1 MPIKKWTK
9 EELIVAL
16 NLYFKLGFTN
26 VKFTNQK
33 VIALANIIGR
43 TPSAIAFK
51 LVNFARLDPELQ
63 KRGVKGMSHGSQ
75 AEEPVWNEFYGK
87 VEKLVE
93 VSEPL
98 LAKFKKVPLEIS
110 ANIDVY
116 DLPREGKER
125 EAIVKLRVNQSFF
138 REMILSLYKN
148 TCCITGINN
157 PQLLVAGHISE
168 WAKDKENRL
177 KAGNGLCLNLLH
189 DKAYEKGLISI
200 TPDYEIKV
208 SSVLKKQKKNKV
220 IQDYFLQHENKQ
232 ITVPN
237 KYKPIKELLEKHYLN
252 RFQK

>member
-1 MPIKKWTK
+1 MDWSR
-9 EELIVAL
+9 EQLIVAL
-16 NLYFKLGFTN
+16 NLYYKLGFTN
-26 VKFTNQK
+26 VKYTNPK
-33 VIALANIIGR
+33 IIDLANTIGR

-63 KRGVKGMSHGSQ
+63 KRGVKGMSHGSK
-75 AEEPVWNEFYGK
+75 AEEPVWNEFYGDI
-87 VEKLVE
+87 ERLAE
-93 VSEPL
+93 VSEPI
-98 LAKFKKVPLEIS
+98 LASFKKVPLEVS

-125 EAIVKLRVNQSFF
+125 EAIVKQRVNQSFF

-157 PQLLVAGHISE
+157 PQLLIAGHITE
-168 WAKDKENRL
+168 WSKDKENRM
-177 KAGNGLCLNLLH
+177 KPGNGLCLNLLH

-208 SSVLKKQKKNKV
+208 SPILKNQKKNKS
-220 IQDYFLQHENKQ
+220 IQEYFLNYENKV

-237 KYKPIKELLEKHYLN
+237 KYKPIPDLLEKHYKL